1 MHWILLTFLS
11 LNAFAQIDIVFDI
24 DWTLVSNVDS
34 YDSANSRVYESLGD
48 HYRLSDGAQEII
60 EDLLDEK
67 NIRIS
72 FYSGG
77 SEARN
82 LDLLNKI
89 KLSNGDS
96 LLDISYKVLSKKHL
110 LEVSTDAN
118 LKFTQRLKKDL
129 TLINRDLNN
138 VVLIDDIQSF
148 TPLSQ
153 RKNVI
158 WTGKTF
164 HFQDAFNHVDTDNFA
179 KTELAWIKDRYKLY
193 SSHSKIKDALEMVK
207 NKKISFVDAI
217 NKSRSY
223 PLRSAHRLS
232 KKYNFLN
239 KIKSSSDCLLIFGFK

>member
-1 MHWILLTFLS
+1 MSF
-11 LNAFAQIDIVFDI
+11 NAFGQVDIVFDI
-24 DWTLVSNVDS
+24 DWTLVSSVDS
-34 YDSANSRVYESLGD
+34 FDSYSSRVYESLGD
-48 HYRLSDGAQEII
+48 HYRLTDGAQEII

-110 LEVSTDAN
+110 LEVSTDPK

-129 TLINRDLNN
+129 TLINKDLNS
-138 VVLIDDIQSF
+138 VVLIDDIKSF
-148 TPLSQ
+148 TPLTQ

-164 HFQDAFNHVDTDNFA
+164 NFQDAFKYVDADHHA

-193 SSHSKIKDALEMVK
+193 SGHSKIKDALNMVK
-207 NKKISFVDAI
+207 NQKISFVDAV
-217 NKSRSY
+217 NRSRSL

-232 KKYNFLN
+232 RKYNYLN
-239 KIKSSSDCLLIFGFK
+239 KIKSASNCFLVFGFK